1 MKVGLKNLV
10 RLEDKVGLSQK
21 VGEEMDKLVKV
32 EKN

>member
-10 RLEDKVGLSQK
+10 RLEDKVGLAQK